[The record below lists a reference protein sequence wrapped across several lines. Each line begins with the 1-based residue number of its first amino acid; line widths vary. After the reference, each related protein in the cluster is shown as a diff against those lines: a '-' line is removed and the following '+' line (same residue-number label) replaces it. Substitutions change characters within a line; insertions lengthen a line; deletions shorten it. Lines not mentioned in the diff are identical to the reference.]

1 MAMEWMVFV
10 GKALL
15 GTGLFIAILWLTQSH
30 DPRGAG
36 MLLTFPALNGIGLLI
51 GESRDVYVMAS
62 AMLPM
67 IATNGVLCAVYLLA
81 YRYWVA
87 PADAEP
93 QQGKA
98 VLAAGACLSVWGLVA
113 LLLAPSLQAWLQTPG
128 RMGLFWVGYG
138 VSVWPL
144 TARLLWVSIPE
155 HVGRKRRLWEV
166 IHANP
171 VKIAGMLLLIMLV
184 MLVARRGAD
193 AWAGRLSTLP
203 LLPFYSLLMLPAAEQ
218 DWRQGVQKLHQ
229 LGSTVLLGPLVAM
242 AFVWTFVQYLGV
254 LRHHDPSSVYLGA
267 GVVGLLGLWGVCGCL
282 IVAGVRLLRWQE
294 QRTHVR
300 RPVAL
305 KEQG

>member
-1 MAMEWMVFV
+1 MEWMVFV

-15 GTGLFIAILWLTQSH
+15 GTSLFTAILWLTQSH
-30 DPRGAG
+30 DPRVAG

-51 GESRDVYVMAS
+51 GESRDVSVMAS

-81 YRYWVA
+81 YRYWVV
-87 PADAEP
+87 PADAKP
-93 QQGKA
+93 HQGKA

-113 LLLAPSLQAWLQTPG
+113 LSLAPSLQAWLQTPG
-128 RMGLFWVGYG
+128 RMMLFWVGYG
-138 VSVWPL
+138 VSAWPL
-144 TARLLWVSIPE
+144 TALFWVSVPE
-155 HVGRKRRLWEV
+155 QGGKRRRLWEV
-166 IHANP
+166 IRTNP

-184 MLVARRGAD
+184 MLLARRGAD

-203 LLPFYSLLMLPAAEQ
+203 ALPFYSLLMLPAAEP
-218 DWRQGVQKLHQ
+218 DWRQGVKKLQQ

-242 AFVWTFVQYLGV
+242 AFVWTFVQYLGA
-254 LRHHDPSSVYLGA
+254 LRHHDQSMAYLGA
-267 GVVGLLGLWGVCGCL
+267 GVVGLLGLWGLCGCC
-282 IVAGVRLLRWQE
+282 IVAGVRLMRWQE

-305 KEQG
+305 KEEG

>member
-1 MAMEWMVFV
+1 MEWVVFI

-30 DPRGAG
+30 DPRVAG
-36 MLLTFPALNGIGLLI
+36 MLLTFPALNGIGLWI

-67 IATNGVLCAVYLLA
+67 IATNGMLCAVYLLA
-81 YRYWVA
+81 YRYWIA
-87 PADAEP
+87 SADTKP
-93 QQGKA
+93 HQGKA
-98 VLAAGACLSVWGLVA
+98 LLVAGACLSIWGLVA
-113 LLLAPSLQAWLQTPG
+113 LLLAPLLQAWLQTPG
-128 RMGLFWVGYG
+128 HMGLFWVGYG

-144 TARLLWVSIPE
+144 TAFFLWGSVPE
-155 HVGRKRRLWEV
+155 HTGRKRHLWEV
-166 IHANP
+166 IRTNP

-184 MLVARRGAD
+184 MLVARGGAD

-203 LLPFYSLLMLPAAEQ
+203 VLPFYSLLMLPAAAP
-218 DWRQGVQKLHQ
+218 DWRQGMEKLQQ

-242 AFVWTFVQYLGV
+242 AFVWIFAQYLGA
-254 LRHHDPSSVYLGA
+254 LRHHDQSLGYLGA
-267 GVVGLLGLWGVCGCL
+267 GVVGLLGLWGLYGCL
-282 IVAGVRLLRWQE
+282 IGAGVRLLCWQE

-305 KEQG
+305 KEQR

>member
-1 MAMEWMVFV
+1 MEWIIFV

-30 DPRGAG
+30 DPRVAG

-87 PADAEP
+87 PADAKP
-93 QQGKA
+93 HQGKA

-113 LLLAPSLQAWLQTPG
+113 LLLAPSLQAWLQTLG
-128 RMGLFWVGYG
+128 HMGLFWVGYG
-138 VSVWPL
+138 VGVWPL

-155 HVGRKRRLWEV
+155 HMGRKRRLWEV
-166 IHANP
+166 IRTNP

-184 MLVARRGAD
+184 MLVARCGAD

-203 LLPFYSLLMLPAAEQ
+203 ILPFYSLLMLPAAEP
-218 DWRQGVQKLHQ
+218 DWRQGVQKLQQ

-242 AFVWTFVQYLGV
+242 AFVWTFVRYLGV
-254 LRHHDPSSVYLGA
+254 LRHHDQSSVYLGA
-267 GVVGLLGLWGVCGCL
+267 GIVGLLGLWGVCGCL
-282 IVAGVRLLRWQE
+282 IVAGVRLMRWQE
-294 QRTHVR
+294 QRMHVR